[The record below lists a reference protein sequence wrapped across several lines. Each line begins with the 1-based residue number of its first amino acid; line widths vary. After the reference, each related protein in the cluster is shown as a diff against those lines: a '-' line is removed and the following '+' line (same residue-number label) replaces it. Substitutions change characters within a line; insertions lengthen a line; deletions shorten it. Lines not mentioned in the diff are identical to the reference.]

1 MSKKVKNLRFVK
13 KIVKIKKNSQFIDYS
28 IIEYSEEKINEDILN
43 FMKKGYLEMAEIN
56 LEFSRIPFECES
68 ANINEYENWLC
79 GVWYF

>member
-1 MSKKVKNLRFVK
+1 MSKKVENLRFVK

-28 IIEYSEEKINEDILN
+28 IIEYSEEKINEDILK

>member
-1 MSKKVKNLRFVK
+1 MSKKVENLRFVK

-79 GVWYF
+79 GV

>member
-1 MSKKVKNLRFVK
+1 MSKKVENLRFVK